1 MINDVLGGDYMKEK
15 ISVIS
20 SYDFVKHEVNYG
32 SLFQYFALQE
42 SLKKRGHQ
50 VEWIRFVYK
59 RSFIKK
65 LYEELLKIFKDS
77 YYSNKICL
85 SKFKRFITEHL
96 QVTSKEYN
104 SGNDIR
110 VGCVDTTVF
119 ITGSDQVWGGPIE
132 ENFLTF
138 ANGGQKKISYAA
150 SFGRKNLEKE
160 MIDIITPWIASLD
173 YVSLRE
179 QSGKDICD
187 YLGRSD
193 SVVVPDPTILLHSYE
208 YPVKTM
214 EIEQP
219 YIFGYFLNLKDENT
233 LPLNSIKCYLD
244 STQKYDFISC
254 VTSGTK
260 IVPDILKQGRVFPS
274 PEEWLGYYQNAK
286 IIFTNSFHGTVFSL
300 IFRKPFVVFLQ
311 NGITGKQNERIFNL
325 LNTFNLI
332 DRIYDSQIR
341 IENILEREI
350 DWEYVSKIM
359 EDQKIIASRFF
370 EDTGL

>member
-1 MINDVLGGDYMKEK
+1 MKEK